1 MSEQQD
7 TLTVPGRREP
17 RWWRRAE
24 RRAVTEHEQQVGQ
37 TLRRLAAAGTLVL
50 AAEDGQR
57 RRGTAARAGMIRLTL
72 PGWEVLLAGVAP
84 GPRSAVAGQGP
95 MRLADAG
102 RYGRFWWLQINA
114 EGGQGPDRRVVLLGS
129 HLRLS
134 PGRAGHAWTPDPD
147 YGPEIAAPARDAI
160 SGVFAAQPADSGHT
174 VGMRSLPTDEAVR
187 SAAQRLRADLTAAGL
202 GRAVAVY
209 YTSPAFAG
217 LTFSN
222 LGRNPADEITAD
234 DLLAVTL
241 LDIVWRPQVV
251 RILLGSQQQELSRML
266 AAIPDDLD
274 LWHAPDEVAKH
285 IDAIWDALMAIEG
298 IGTASATKLL
308 ARKRPRLCPISDSVI
323 IKAVGVPG
331 RTWDVLRCL
340 LQEPAALA
348 QVEALRPAA
357 AAEASLLRIL
367 DVILWISHSDS
378 AAARWV
384 REEAGMAVPAPAP
397 EPVRAQG

>member
-1 MSEQQD
+1 MR
-7 TLTVPGRREP
+7 LI
-17 RWWRRAE
+17 
-24 RRAVTEHEQQVGQ
+24 
-37 TLRRLAAAGTLVL
+37 LAA
-50 AAEDGQR
+50 
-57 RRGTAARAGMIRLTL
+57 
-72 PGWEVLLAGVAP
+72 
-84 GPRSAVAGQGP
+84 GPESATP
-95 MRLADAG
+95 MRA
-102 RYGRFWWLQINA
+102 
-114 EGGQGPDRRVVLLGS
+114 
-129 HLRLS
+129 
-134 PGRAGHAWTPDPD
+134 
-147 YGPEIAAPARDAI
+147 AI
-160 SGVFAAQPADSGHT
+160 SGVIAAQPAVSGHT
-174 VGMRSLPTDEAVR
+174 AGMRSLPTDEAVR
-187 SAAQRLRADLTAAGL
+187 AAAQRLHADLTAGGL

-209 YTSPAFAG
+209 YTAPAFAG
-217 LTFSN
+217 MTFSN

-274 LWHAPDEVAKH
+274 LWHAPDEVSKH
-285 IDAIWDALMAIEG
+285 IDAIWDALMAIDG

-308 ARKRPRLCPISDSVI
+308 ARKRPRLCPISDSVV

-331 RTWDVLRCL
+331 RTWHVLRCL
-340 LQEPAALA
+340 LQEPTALA
-348 QVEALRPAA
+348 RVEALRPAA

-397 EPVRAQG
+397 EPVRALG